1 MQYRN
6 VSDEDVLDVPIGYT
20 FTPVRE
26 DGNVIVFRDAGDT
39 LRTRYKAAYEEV
51 FEAPV
56 APPTPAPYAVPAE
69 VDPTGRDAHAPG
81 AKLDAGKAAYDMALF
96 SFPLAI
102 AAVNAVGEFGA
113 KKYSPGGFLHVPN
126 GQKRYLNADLRHKS
140 KTLQGEEVDPETGE
154 LHDAH
159 SAWCALA
166 KLELKL
172 RGKE

>member
-6 VSDEDVLDVPIGYT
+6 VSDEDVIDVPIGYT
-20 FTPVRE
+20 FVPRGIS
-26 DGNVIVFRDAGDT
+26 DGYIRFDDRGGT
-39 LRTRYKAAYEEV
+39 QRTRHLSHYEQVPLLED
-51 FEAPV
+51 A
-56 APPTPAPYAVPAE
+56 PTPAPYAVPVE
-69 VDPTGRDAHAPG
+69 TDPTGRDAHAPG

-96 SFPLAI
+96 SFPLAL

-126 GQKRYLNADLRHKS
+126 GQKRYLNADLRHKA
-140 KTLQGEEVDPETGE
+140 KTLQGEEVDPETNE

-159 SAWCALA
+159 AAWCALA